1 MNANVV
7 ELPVLEENFAKTAA
21 SECEKEFTQINESL
35 QRRESLLAASAKAS
49 RMLLEAPDVRAVVPD
64 VLRLIGESAGVDRVN
79 LMLSQAGPGG
89 EPLLVVASEW
99 VAEGVVPHLEDPATS
114 TCDERDFSAV
124 CTELRAGRSVC
135 LSKSDSAAEYTALG
149 FEGIGTKTKAIV
161 PIFVAGE
168 FTGIV
173 GFDNTKQR
181 RAIDSAELSALETAA
196 GVIGA
201 ALHRERLVDDVRR
214 ARERAAEEKVTELAK
229 ANAVIRGNL
238 ERLASEPD
246 LHSFMGHMLLETTRQ
261 FDAASGSVIVSKDSL
276 QEWRIL
282 AHVRD
287 GKLETPP
294 FATSVPFAGSPFT
307 EVFGRSPEPRYM
319 NIERGNWEIWPGALA
334 FHRREGYSSVLIYPL
349 VFGARNVGF
358 FILSFRREAPE
369 VQHSELL
376 VALAQQATL
385 AVQLTRLA
393 YSAKEAA
400 VLVERTRIGQEI
412 HDGLAQSFTGILMQL
427 GAAEEFPPC
436 KRKNSDLATV
446 LSRIRDLA
454 RDGLSEARRSVMA
467 LRLDQT
473 RRAGLEI
480 ALRQLA
486 ERSTVPGGVTCTFEG
501 MGIATGLKPEHEH
514 ELLRISQE
522 AVSNAVR
529 HARPRTVSITMSDG
543 PAHWELAVADDGVG
557 MEQHPELYAS
567 EGFGLISM
575 RQRAGAIGGEW
586 QIESRPGAGTRVSVR
601 MAKRAP

>member
-7 ELPVLEENFAKTAA
+7 ELPVLEENFSGISK
-21 SECEKEFTQINESL
+21 CEEEFTQINESL
-35 QRRESLLAASAKAS
+35 QRREGLLAASAKAS
-49 RMLLEAPDVRAVVPD
+49 RLLLEAADVRAVVPD

-89 EPLLVVASEW
+89 EPLLVIASEW
-99 VAEGVVPHLEDPATS
+99 VAEGVVPQLEDPATS
-114 TCDERDFSAV
+114 TCDERDFSALS
-124 CTELRAGRSVC
+124 TELRAGRSVC
-135 LSKSDSAAEYTALG
+135 LSKSDSADAYTPVS

-161 PIFVAGE
+161 PIFVGGE

-229 ANAVIRGNL
+229 ANAVLRGNL

-261 FDAASGSVIVSKDSL
+261 FNASSGSVIVSKDSL

-287 GKLETPP
+287 GKLDTPP

-307 EVFGRSPEPRYM
+307 EVFGRSPEARYM
-319 NIERGNWEIWPGALA
+319 NIEHGNWEIWPGALA
-334 FHRREGYSSVLIYPL
+334 FHRRESYSSVLIYPL

-376 VALAQQATL
+376 VAMAQQATL

-412 HDGLAQSFTGILMQL
+412 HDGLAQAFTGILMQL
-427 GAAEEFPPC
+427 GAAEEFQPC
-436 KRKNSDLATV
+436 KRKNSELAGV
-446 LSRIRDLA
+446 LNRIRDLA

-480 ALRQLA
+480 ALRQLCD
-486 ERSTVPGGVTCTFEG
+486 RSTIPGRVTCSFEG
-501 MGIATGLKPEHEH
+501 GDFNTGLKPEHEH
-514 ELLRISQE
+514 ELLRIAQE
-522 AVSNAVR
+522 ALSNAMR
-529 HARPRTVSITMSDG
+529 HARPSNVRITMTDE
-543 PAHWELAVADDGVG
+543 PEHWALAVADDGVG
-557 MEQHPELYAS
+557 MEEHAEMLG
-567 EGFGLISM
+567 EGFGLTSM
-575 RQRAGAIGGEW
+575 QQRAGAIGGEW
-586 QIESRPGAGTRVSVR
+586 QIDSKPGAGTRVSVR
-601 MAKRAP
+601 LPKRRV